1 MTFSPSTRLTEQI
14 ADHLGG
20 QIISGDLAPMA
31 RIPEVKIA
39 RSLGVSRGSVREAL
53 LILEARRLIDILP
66 RRGAIVCALEAE
78 QVEPLCRLSAELLA
92 YYFRRL
98 SQAVGGQADRLAPL
112 DEALARIESTIE
124 GGDTSEFVGAKVS
137 FVQAGY
143 ALLNDPFVQSSLEG
157 LLPVGARLSHLVA
170 SHPDHD
176 AQDSVRLGKAMRCAM
191 LEAGDTG
198 EARINELVHA
208 HYRRLQELALD
219 CLSSALVDR
228 RKRA

>member
-20 QIISGDLAPMA
+20 QIISGELAPTA

-66 RRGAIVCALEAE
+66 RRGAVVCALEAD
-78 QVEPLCRLSAELLA
+78 QVEPLCRLSSELLS
-92 YYFRRL
+92 YYFRQL
-98 SQAVGGQADRLAPL
+98 ALAVNGKPERLAPMDAAL
-112 DEALARIESTIE
+112 DAIEASIDD
-124 GGDTSEFVGAKVS
+124 GDTAAFVGAKVG
-137 FVQAGY
+137 FVQSGY
-143 ALLNDPFVQSSLEG
+143 QLLADPFLQSSLES
-157 LLPVGARLSHLVA
+157 LLPVGARLSHMVA

-176 AQDSVRLGKAMRCAM
+176 ARDAVRLGKALRCAM
-191 LEAGDTG
+191 LESGDAG

-219 CLSSALVDR
+219 CLRVVPMDNR
-228 RKRA
+228 RRA